1 MKPIV
6 GYVNYKDMSPED
18 LTRHLYMA
26 EIERAEAVASM
37 IVSACSAVARGV
49 KAVARVF
56 HKPAEHTAHAA
67 H

>member
-6 GYVNYKDMSPED
+6 GYVNYKDMSPEE

-26 EIERAEAVASM
+26 EIERAEAVAAM
-37 IVSACSAVARGV
+37 IVAASSAVVRGF

-56 HKPAEHTAHAA
+56 HKPTHAHVA